1 MRNYLLTGLII
12 VNVILACLVGVS
24 LFHTPVAKAQPIG
37 LAGNFLMV
45 NGNVLG
51 LPNDVVY
58 VVDLTNRQL
67 SALYYDRNIQDVA
80 LIGQRDLVR
89 DLAIQAGPGIPR
101 PGAAPRTRRL
111 PAQIQR
117 P

>member
-12 VNVILACLVGVS
+12 VNVVLACLIGAS
-24 LFHTPVAKAQPIG
+24 LFHVPVAKAQPLG
-37 LAGNFLMV
+37 LSGSFLMV
-45 NGNVLG
+45 NGSTVG

-58 VVDLTNRQL
+58 LVDLTNRQL

-89 DLAIQAGPGIPR
+89 DLAIQAGVGIPR
-101 PGAAPRTRRL
+101 PGAAPRQRRV
-111 PAQIQR
+111 PAPLQR

>member
-1 MRNYLLTGLII
+1 MRKYLLTGLII
-12 VNVILACLVGVS
+12 LNLILAFLVGAS
-24 LFHTPVAKAQPIG
+24 MFHAPVAKAQPIG
-37 LAGNFLMV
+37 MAGNFLML
-45 NGNVLG
+45 NGTVVG

-67 SALYYDRNIQDVA
+67 SALYFDRNIQDIT

-89 DLAIQAGPGIPR
+89 DLAVQSGTGMPR
-101 PGAAPRTRRL
+101 PGAAQRGRRA
-111 PAQIQR
+111 PAAVQR